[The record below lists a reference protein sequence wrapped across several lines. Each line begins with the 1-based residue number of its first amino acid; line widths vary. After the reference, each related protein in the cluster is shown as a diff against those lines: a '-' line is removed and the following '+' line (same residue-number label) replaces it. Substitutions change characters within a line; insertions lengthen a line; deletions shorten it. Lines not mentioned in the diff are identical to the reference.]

1 MTMRY
6 SLKALGRQGVVQLQI
21 DADDAEQA
29 RRQAE
34 DQGLRVVSVRG
45 RVSAMPGLPWRR
57 EAAFDLVLFSQE
69 LTTLLHAGLPLID
82 ALESL
87 AEKAPTGGARKVLEA
102 LVRQLYEGRSLSQ
115 ALALQPRVFPPLYV
129 ALVQSSERTGALGDA
144 LHRYIGYRQR
154 LDLVRQKL
162 VGASVYPLLLL
173 LVGGGVVLFLL
184 GYVVPRFS
192 LVFEGMGSE
201 LPWLSRVL
209 MQIGLFLHA
218 QQLPLALA
226 TVAVIGTLVAL
237 RRNPLVRRWGSRQL
251 RRLPAL
257 HSRLLMYELARFY
270 RSLGILL
277 QGGIPILTAMA
288 MARGLLGSAAAQGLE
303 QATGRVGEGLPLSD
317 ALEVGQ
323 LVTPVSLRLLRAGE
337 QSGNLGEMLERCADF
352 HDQEIGRWVEWF
364 VKLFEPLLMTFIG
377 LLIGLIVILM
387 YMPIFELASSI
398 H

>member
-1 MTMRY
+1 MRY
-6 SLKALGRQGVVQLQI
+6 SLKALGRQGVVQLQV

-45 RVSAMPGLPWRR
+45 RGSVMPGLPWRR

>member
-1 MTMRY
+1 MRY
-6 SLKALGRQGVVQLQI
+6 CLKALGRQGIVQLQVE
-21 DADDAEQA
+21 AEDTEHA

-34 DQGLRVVSVRG
+34 NQGLRVVSIRG
-45 RVSAMPGLPWRR
+45 QGVALRVLALRR
-57 EAAFDLVLFSQE
+57 APVFDLVLFSQE
-69 LTTLLHAGLPLID
+69 LGTLLSAGLPLID

-87 AEKAPTGGARKVLEA
+87 AEKAPNASSRKVLEA

-115 ALALQPRVFPPLYV
+115 ALGEQPRVFPALYV

-144 LHRYIGYRQR
+144 LGRYISYRQR
-154 LDLVRQKL
+154 LDVVRQKL

-192 LVFEGMGSE
+192 LVFEGMGNE
-201 LPWLSRVL
+201 LPWLSQVL
-209 MQIGLFLHA
+209 MKIGLFLHA

-226 TVAVIGTLVAL
+226 ALGGLCLLALMRRNPAL
-237 RRNPLVRRWGSRQL
+237 RRWASRQL
-251 RRLPAL
+251 RRWPAL
-257 HSRLLMYELARFY
+257 HQRLVMYELARFY

-277 QGGIPILTAMA
+277 QGGIPILTAMG
-288 MARGLLGSAAAQGLE
+288 MARGLLGSTSAQGLE
-303 QATGRVGEGLPLSD
+303 QASRRVGEGLPLSD
-317 ALEVGQ
+317 ALELGQ

-364 VKLFEPLLMTFIG
+364 VRLFEPLLMTFIG

>member
-1 MTMRY
+1 MRY

-45 RVSAMPGLPWRR
+45 RGSVMPGLPWRR

-87 AEKAPTGGARKVLEA
+87 AEKAPSGGARKVLEA

>member
-1 MTMRY
+1 MRY
-6 SLKALGRQGVVQLQI
+6 NLKALGRQGVVQLQVE
-21 DADDAEQA
+21 AEDAEQA

-34 DQGLRVVSVRG
+34 GQGLRVVSVRG
-45 RVSAMPGLPWRR
+45 KGRALAWRR
-57 EAAFDLVLFSQE
+57 AQVFDLVLFSQE
-69 LTTLLHAGLPLID
+69 LTTLLRAGLPLID

-87 AEKAPTGGARKVLEA
+87 AEKAPSAGTRKVLAE

-115 ALALQPRVFPPLYV
+115 ALGQQPRVFPPLYV

-144 LHRYIGYRQR
+144 LARYIGYRQR

-209 MQIGLFLHA
+209 MDVGLFLHA
-218 QQLPLALA
+218 QQLPLAMA
-226 TVAVIGTLVAL
+226 TAGGVGALVML
-237 RRNPLVRRWGSRQL
+237 RRNPVVRRFGARQL

-257 HSRLLMYELARFY
+257 HQRLVMYELARFY

-277 QGGIPILTAMA
+277 QGGIPILTAMG
-288 MARGLLGSAAAQGLE
+288 MANGLLGSTSAQGLA
-303 QATGRVGEGLPLSD
+303 QASRQVGEGLPLSD
-317 ALEVGQ
+317 ALEAGQ

-377 LLIGLIVILM
+377 LLIGFIVILM